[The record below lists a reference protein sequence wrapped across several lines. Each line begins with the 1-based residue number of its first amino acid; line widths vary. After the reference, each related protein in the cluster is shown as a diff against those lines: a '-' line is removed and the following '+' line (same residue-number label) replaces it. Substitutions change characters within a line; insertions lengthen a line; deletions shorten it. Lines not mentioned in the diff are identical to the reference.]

1 MSADSIFR
9 EVNYSGNNRGVDTPG
24 EMPGDDQ
31 GAATLRPVELGAEVP
46 DVSPRSPA
54 EKEIPRQASKA
65 SHVHDLG
72 PWGEQAAEL
81 ASLGAGEAHEL
92 ESMSPTKPGQ
102 QQQVGDAGPE
112 PATEKPEG
120 GQKTDQDNRE
130 MGVAGSGLSGPK
142 GEGAVQEVVGPKEEI
157 ERYELP

>member
-1 MSADSIFR
+1 
-9 EVNYSGNNRGVDTPG
+9 
-24 EMPGDDQ
+24 MPGDDQ

-72 PWGEQAAEL
+72 PRGEQAAEL
-81 ASLGAGEAHEL
+81 ASPGVGEAHEL

-102 QQQVGDAGPE
+102 QQQQQVGDAGPE
-112 PATEKPEG
+112 PATAKPEG
-120 GQKTDQDNRE
+120 TQKTDQDNRE

-142 GEGAVQEVVGPKEEI
+142 GEEDVQEVVGPKEEI